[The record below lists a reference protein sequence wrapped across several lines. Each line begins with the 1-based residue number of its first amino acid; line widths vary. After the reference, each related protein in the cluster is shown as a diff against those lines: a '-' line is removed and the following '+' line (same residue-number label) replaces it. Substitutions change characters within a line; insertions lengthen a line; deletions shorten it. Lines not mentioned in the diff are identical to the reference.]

1 MEGLLFWNCG
11 FTHGLLGQCI
21 LEAAAQWL
29 LGGRPRVRGLG
40 MRQQELGGG
49 WALCIRPLYA
59 VHLNGSFRRVMDT
72 HVHHGGRS
80 LHWGGGAQWPQGCPA
95 SGGSRR

>member
-29 LGGRPRVRGLG
+29 LGGWPRVRGLG

-95 SGGSRR
+95 SGGSLR